1 MSHDTPYNPLDK
13 KNLGISVADA
23 LLERI
28 PHPLVHSELFLGA
41 GIYALYYVGD
51 HEAYAPVTEKNQGD
65 RFEAPIYVGKAVPA
79 GARKGGALLG
89 ISHTRALFNR
99 LREHAESIEQA
110 EGLSLDDFYCRHLVV
125 DDIWIPL
132 GESLLID
139 KFEPVWNKVID
150 GFGNHDP
157 GSGRSKQQKSAWD
170 VIHPGRLWAT
180 KLAPNNRTREEL
192 LGNLARFLSHKHAE
206 VIEPP
211 YVDEG
216 E

>member
-1 MSHDTPYNPLDK
+1 MSHETPYNPLDK

-23 LLERI
+23 LLERA
-28 PHPLVHSELFLGA
+28 PGALPPDEPFVGA
-41 GIYALYYVGD
+41 GIYAIYYVGNF
-51 HEAYAPVTEKNQGD
+51 APYIPIAERNRGN

-89 ISHTRALFNR
+89 TSQSRALYNR
-99 LREHAESIEQA
+99 LREHAESIQQA
-110 EGLSLDDFYCRHLVV
+110 ENLSLSDFFCRFLVV

-139 KFEPVWNKVID
+139 QHEPAWNKVID

-157 GSGRSKQQKSAWD
+157 GGGRSNQQRSAWD
-170 VIHPGRLWAT
+170 VIHPGRSWAT
-180 KLAPNNRTREEL
+180 KLRKNNRTSAEL
-192 LGNLARFLSHKHAE
+192 LDNLARFMSNKHADL
-206 VIEPP
+206 IEPP